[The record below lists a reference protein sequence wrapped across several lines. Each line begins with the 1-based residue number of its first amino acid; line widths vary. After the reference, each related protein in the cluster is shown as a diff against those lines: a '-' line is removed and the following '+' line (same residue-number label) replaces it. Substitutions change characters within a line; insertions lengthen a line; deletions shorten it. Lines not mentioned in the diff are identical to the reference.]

1 MGRLSLNALTA
12 KINKYVEEM
21 ELATARVYIE
31 ENVEILNEHKNML
44 NKNAREL
51 LDFLLELQAGG
62 GQPLTRKDMAIINAI
77 NTYANKFDVRGIK
90 MLVKDNPN
98 LFIRKDTP
106 AYLNADAKIILQGM
120 GAI

>member
-1 MGRLSLNALTA
+1 LCLDALTA
-12 KINKYVEEM
+12 KINRYVEDM
-21 ELATARVYIE
+21 ELTTARVYIE
-31 ENVEILNEHKNML
+31 ENTEILKEHKNML

-51 LDFLLELQAGG
+51 LDFLLELKADS

-90 MLVKDNPN
+90 MMVKDNPN
-98 LFIRKDTP
+98 LLLRKDTP
-106 AYLNADAKIILQGM
+106 AYFNADAKIILKGM